1 MELISLQEDESKAH
15 EIFSALANETRYR
28 IMKELVADGP
38 KSFTDLAKIVDV
50 ESPVLVHHLN
60 KLLDADLLVKRNSE
74 DPNSSQYR
82 FYALSDYGKR
92 FLTKVL
98 SWK

>member
-1 MELISLQEDESKAH
+1 LSLLQQDGFKAR
-15 EIFSALANETRYR
+15 EIFSALANDTRYK
-28 IMKELVADGP
+28 IVKELYEVGP
-38 KSFTDLAKIVDV
+38 KSFTDLAKMSGI

-60 KLLDADLLVKRNSE
+60 KLLEAELVIKRNSV

-82 FYALSDYGKR
+82 IYELSDYGKR

-98 SWK
+98 AWK